1 MSVNLNREKASTGEV
16 VFAWDVPEYNRH
28 ERSQR
33 WYIIMGLA
41 GAGLLLFSIIS
52 GNYLFTLIVVLFGII
67 LFLQDIQEPPQVFFA
82 ITEAGIILGDRY
94 YTFKEVSAYWI
105 IYNPP
110 EVKNLYF
117 TTNNL
122 LRHRL
127 QVPLLDNDPRPI
139 RDFLN
144 QFIVEDLDQ
153 EEEPLSDRL
162 GRVFK
167 IH

>member
-1 MSVNLNREKASTGEV
+1 MPINLSREKANTGDIVFDWV
-16 VFAWDVPEYNRH
+16 VNEYEKH
-28 ERSQR
+28 ERSRR
-33 WYIIMGLA
+33 WYIIA
-41 GAGLLLFSIIS
+41 AVIGAVLLLFSVVS
-52 GNYLFTLIVVLFGII
+52 GNYLFALIVVLFGII
-67 LFLQDIQEPPQVFFA
+67 LFLQDILQPTEVPFA
-82 ITEAGIILGDRY
+82 ITETGIVVGSKFY
-94 YTFKEVSAYWI
+94 PFKEIVNYWI

-110 EVKNLYF
+110 EVKNIYF
-117 TTNNL
+117 ATSNT

-153 EEEPLSDRL
+153 EDEPLSDRL

-167 IH
+167 LH